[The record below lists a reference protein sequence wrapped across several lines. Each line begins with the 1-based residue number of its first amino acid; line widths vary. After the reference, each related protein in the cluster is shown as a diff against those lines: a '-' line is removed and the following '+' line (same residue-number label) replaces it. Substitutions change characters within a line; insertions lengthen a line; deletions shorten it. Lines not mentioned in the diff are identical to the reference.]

1 MSKKLVGVFVA
12 SIVIGGVL
20 FALTKS
26 ESDKTQVT
34 KSETVEKKAV
44 QIESETASSSS
55 KSEETETKKR
65 LLEIKEDPE
74 LAAKK
79 KMYAKIMKLSG
90 VPKDGMK
97 KLMMNQLAKKL
108 EKHPELKKIFEDYDI
123 DEEIREAMLSELTLD
138 ELEDIVDFYSDPVV
152 KDISKVS
159 MEMATKPE
167 NVAKMQE
174 YMKTFDES
182 KIPQERQDIV
192 NDILKTQNSVE
203 LADSIVDATIRASA
217 AAMVDGSYEE
227 QNAMYQKLKQGYT
240 QRINQTPG
248 GLEGQIKSSLYYTYQ
263 GVSDE
268 KLKAYADLMA
278 KSSLH
283 QLNEK
288 SVKITGK
295 AMGKYLKH
303 MFEGMKKAKKDQAN
317 K

>member
-12 SIVIGGVL
+12 AIVIGGVL

-26 ESDKTQVT
+26 ESDNAKVA
-34 KSETVEKKAV
+34 SYKAV
-44 QIESETASSSS
+44 ENKVKQ
-55 KSEETETKKR
+55 EEGKLATNFKEVKKTETKKR
-65 LLEIKEDPE
+65 LLEIKNDPE

-79 KMYAKIMKLSG
+79 EKYAKIMKLSG

-108 EKHPELKKIFEDYDI
+108 EKHPELLKIFEDYDI

-138 ELEDIVDFYSDPVV
+138 ELEDILDFYSDPVV
-152 KDISKVS
+152 KDISKIS
-159 MEMATKPE
+159 MEMATNPE

-217 AAMVDGSYEE
+217 AAMVGGSYEE

-248 GLEGQIKSSLYYTYQ
+248 GLEGQIKS
-263 GVSDE
+263 
-268 KLKAYADLMA
+268 
-278 KSSLH
+278 
-283 QLNEK
+283 
-288 SVKITGK
+288 
-295 AMGKYLKH
+295 
-303 MFEGMKKAKKDQAN
+303 
-317 K
+317 